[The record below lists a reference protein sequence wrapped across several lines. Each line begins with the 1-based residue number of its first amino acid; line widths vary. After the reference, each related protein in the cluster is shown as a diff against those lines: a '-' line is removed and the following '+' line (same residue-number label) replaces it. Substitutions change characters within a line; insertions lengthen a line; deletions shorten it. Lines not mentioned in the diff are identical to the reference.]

1 MRFPSIMR
9 ETRGGRVD
17 GAGGGGGTIILS
29 PRPIESSTPFG
40 ALELPVPPGTPRP
53 ATSVGGGILD
63 SSRRSISLGTERG
76 AIILPSDDTLLL
88 VWCAFRTGPGPGGA
102 GGGAGATSAA
112 IN

>member
-17 GAGGGGGTIILS
+17 GAGGGGGTITLT
-29 PRPIESSTPFG
+29 PLPIEASTPLR
-40 ALELPVPPGTPRP
+40 AIELPVLPGTLSPP
-53 ATSVGGGILD
+53 ISTGGGAFG
-63 SSRRSISLGTERG
+63 SSTCKISLGTERG
-76 AIILPSDDTLLL
+76 AIILPSDDTLLV
-88 VWCAFRTGPGPGGA
+88 VWGSFRRGPGAGGA